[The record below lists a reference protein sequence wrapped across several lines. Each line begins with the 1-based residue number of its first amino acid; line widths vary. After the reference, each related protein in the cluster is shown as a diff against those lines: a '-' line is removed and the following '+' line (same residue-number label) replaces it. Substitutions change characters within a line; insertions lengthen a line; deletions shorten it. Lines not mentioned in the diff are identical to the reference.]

1 MNGKT
6 ILGKIKKCEPL
17 SEKEI
22 EYCKKW
28 YQNLLD
34 NYIKSEIKAEKELY
48 ARAELE
54 QMLKNKSL

>member
-6 ILGKIKKCEPL
+6 ILGKIKRCEPL

-28 YQNLLD
+28 YNNIL
-34 NYIKSEIKAEKELY
+34 NEYIKSEIQAEKELY
-48 ARAELE
+48 TRAELE
-54 QMLKNKSL
+54 KMLKEKGL